1 MIINDTFVNVN
12 EYNNNIKLDTTIII
26 THGLGEYSKS
36 YTETALK
43 LESLG
48 YNVITYDLRG
58 HGKTRGKKGYVNSY
72 NEFLGDLDYLVNY
85 SYTKTKK
92 VFLIGHSMGGLITN
106 LYTSLNNNVD
116 GVIITASPTS
126 YIKDLKIFRYIPK
139 FLINNIKLKTNFDDP
154 KLVHE
159 NTYVKDAYDIDY
171 FYLKLPIETLIKG
184 MKVLRKNYHNFETP
198 VLLIYS
204 KSDRLASPT
213 YGTHFI
219 NKIMSED
226 KKLLIYDNSYHNIFN
241 DIEKDKLIKDIDEWI
256 KERI

>member
-36 YTETALK
+36 YNDTALI
-43 LESLG
+43 LEKRG

-58 HGKTRGKKGYVNSY
+58 HGKTRGKKGYVKSY
-72 NEFLGDLDYLVNY
+72 KDLLSDLDYLVNY
-85 SYTKTKK
+85 AYSKTKK

-116 GVIITASPTS
+116 GVIITASPTT
-126 YIKDLKIFRYIPK
+126 YIRDLKMFRFIPK
-139 FLINNIKLKTNFDDP
+139 FLVSNIKLKTNFIDP
-154 KLVHE
+154 KLVHV
-159 NTYVKDAYDIDY
+159 NTYQKDAYDIDY

-204 KSDRLASPT
+204 KSDKLASPT

-219 NKIMSED
+219 NKISSDD
-226 KKLLIYDNSYHNIFN
+226 KKLLIYENSYHNIFN
-241 DIEKDKLIKDIDEWI
+241 DIESDRLIKDIDDWI
-256 KERI
+256 KERL